1 MILLIAATVLMV
13 DSVRT
18 CIIDAATRAPIVG
31 VELSIGARPVTSGGT
46 RAPVR
51 RLSGSCAWVDDG
63 EYVARRVGYRAA
75 RVRLTPERV
84 TSEVARDTSRP
95 QLIELTPIA
104 FGGELDTVQVRARA
118 DGRNSAVARVSASL
132 TVNAA
137 RDRGA
142 NSTAQLIEQLPYV
155 QSRSAHGE
163 TALSVRGARR
173 EGVAITLDGLP
184 LNDPATGV
192 GDVSDVPMAA
202 LGSATLTLGADALGS
217 GPGASGGVLALTSAP
232 QRTLAFTT
240 GAFGQRAIE
249 GAWAGNI
256 GPTLVHVSTTQRAAS
271 NDFTFI
277 NTAGA
282 SDSDVR
288 ERRENNDASSRAAS
302 LGVIGDRWQLAA
314 IASRAV
320 RGMVGPANVHTYDE
334 DRATTDRVLL
344 RAQATTDRLQ
354 WLFGARRFALAYRD
368 PTRPALDANATA
380 LASDIEV
387 RGAAAVS
394 ARLPSLRWR
403 VGGGGDQVNASGDI
417 AQSRARG
424 FASTDAMWTSGARR
438 VALGARVDAI
448 TGAGVR
454 PSFEIAVDQRLSTG
468 WILSARLSQSVRAPT
483 LYDLYFASPQRLFV
497 KPLNVERILFDA
509 EVGARIDR
517 ATPIGQF
524 ELSTSLVARDT
535 RDAIVWFPGNFGWS
549 PANVGI
555 ERLRGAEARARLM
568 PSWGE
573 LSLWMTAYDAELTT
587 GTLRIPTPYVPR
599 LAGGAQWLVRHGR
612 TSLALTSRMAGRR
625 PFTAGPRNAAFE
637 LPGVVLLNSA
647 FTHALPSRVLPSGI
661 DARITW
667 SLENAT
673 DVAWQSVRGYPSPGR
688 SWAMAFTL
696 RQTPQQ

>member
-13 DSVRT
+13 DSVHT
-18 CIIDAATRAPIVG
+18 CIIDAATGAPIAG
-31 VELSIGARPVTSGGT
+31 VELSIGARPVTSGKT
-46 RAPVR
+46 RAPAR
-51 RLSGSCAWVDDG
+51 RLTGSCAWVDEGD
-63 EYVARRVGYRAA
+63 YVARRVGYRAA

-84 TSEVARDTSRP
+84 TSEVASGASRP
-95 QLIELTPIA
+95 QLIELNPIA

-118 DGRNSAVARVSASL
+118 DGGNSAVARVSASL
-132 TVNAA
+132 TVDAA

-173 EGVAITLDGLP
+173 EGVVITLDGLP

-202 LGSATLTLGADALGS
+202 LASATLTLGADALGS
-217 GPGASGGVLALTSAP
+217 GQGASGGVLALTSAP
-232 QRTLAFTT
+232 QRTLALTT

-249 GAWAGNI
+249 GAWAGNV
-256 GPTLVHVSTTQRAAS
+256 GSTLMHASAMQRTAS
-271 NDFTFI
+271 NDFPFI
-277 NTAGA
+277 NTASA

-288 ERRENNDASSRAAS
+288 ERRENNDASTRAVS
-302 LGVIGDRWQLAA
+302 LGVIADRWQLAA
-314 IASRAV
+314 IASRGV
-320 RGMVGPANVHTYDE
+320 RGMVGPANVRTYDD
-334 DRATTDRVLL
+334 DRATTDRVML
-344 RAQATTDRLQ
+344 RAQATTNRLQ
-354 WLFGARRFALAYRD
+354 WLFGARRFTLAYRD
-368 PTRPALDANATA
+368 PTRPALDANAAA
-380 LASDIEV
+380 LASDIEL
-387 RGAAAVS
+387 RGAATFTSKA
-394 ARLPSLRWR
+394 PSVRWR

-417 AQSRARG
+417 AQSRARA
-424 FASTDAMWTSGARR
+424 FASTDATWPSRTRR
-438 VALGARVDAI
+438 VALGARIDAI
-448 TGAGVR
+448 TGVGVR
-454 PSFEIAVDQRLSTG
+454 PSFEIAADQHLSSA
-468 WILSARLSQSVRAPT
+468 WIMSGRLSQSVRAPT
-483 LYDLYFASPQRLFV
+483 LYDLYFASPQRIFV
-497 KPLNVERILFDA
+497 KPLRVERVLFDA
-509 EVGARIDR
+509 EVGARLNR
-517 ATPIGQF
+517 ATPIGWF

-555 ERLRGAEARARLM
+555 ERLRGAEARARLL

-573 LSLWMTAYDAELTT
+573 LSVWMTAYDAELTT

-599 LAGGAQWLVRHGR
+599 LAGGGQWLVRHGR
-612 TSLALTSRMAGRR
+612 SSLALTSRMTGRR
-625 PFTAGPRNAAFE
+625 PFTAGPRDAAFE

-696 RQTPQQ
+696 HHTPQQ